1 METPAVL
8 LGGCRCNLDVLIRR
22 VTTMEVAMEER
33 SGEGEAHVAVVL
45 PQARAPGAASS
56 WEKRAA
62 GSPLGCV
69 LRPGPATP
77 DLSPGE
83 LQHTSGLLLGQN
95 RFPWT

>member
-1 METPAVL
+1 MGDTAVL
-8 LGGCRCNLDVLIRR
+8 LGGRRCNLDVLIRR
-22 VTTMEVAMEER
+22 VTCPALEER

-56 WEKRAA
+56 WETQAA

-83 LQHTSGLLLGQN
+83 LQHSSGLLLGQN